1 MDTIAEKIDVA
12 RQVMLILGADP
23 MTVKSWGFNSPVDIP
38 NGLEFKVRGFKFRG
52 KVRVTYDVE
61 KDSFDVSFI
70 SKEDVVKTIPD
81 VVFTSLIES
90 VDRVVET
97 A

>member
-1 MDTIAEKIDVA
+1 MDNNIETMDVA

-23 MTVKSWGFNSPVDIP
+23 MTVKSWGFNSPIDIP
-38 NGLEFKVRGFKFRG
+38 NGLEFKVRGFKFKG
-52 KVRVTYDVE
+52 TVRVIYDSG

-70 SKEDVVKTIPD
+70 SKDELVRTVSD

>member
-1 MDTIAEKIDVA
+1 MEKMTETMDVA
-12 RQVMLILGADP
+12 RQVMLIFGADP
-23 MTVKSWGFNSPVDIP
+23 MTVKSWGFNSPTDIP

-52 KVRVTYDVE
+52 TVRVTYDTG
-61 KDSFDVSFI
+61 KDSFDISFI
-70 SKEDVVKTIPD
+70 SNNDIVRTIPD

>member
-38 NGLEFKVRGFKFRG
+38 NGLEFNVRGFKFRG

-61 KDSFDVSFI
+61 KDTFDVSFI

>member
-1 MDTIAEKIDVA
+1 MDTVVENVDVA

-38 NGLEFKVRGFKFRG
+38 NGIEFKVRGCKFKG
-52 KVRVTYDVE
+52 RVQVVYDND
-61 KDSFDVSFI
+61 KDSFNISFLN
-70 SKEDVVKTIPD
+70 SHDVVQVIPD
-81 VVFTSLIES
+81 VLFTSLIES

>member
-1 MDTIAEKIDVA
+1 MDNNTETMDVA

-23 MTVKSWGFNSPVDIP
+23 MTVKSWGFNSPIDIP
-38 NGLEFKVRGFKFRG
+38 NGLEFKVKGFKFRG
-52 KVRVTYDVE
+52 TVRVTYDAG
-61 KDSFDVSFI
+61 KDSFNISFI
-70 SKEDVVKTIPD
+70 SKNDLVRTIPD